1 MFSEAEFFIYSK
13 NSDSKTVDLNKTLRR
28 RLFLVEKIKDA
39 KTIGIVVGT
48 LSVENFLGAI
58 ERVKKLA
65 AYRGK
70 RCYVF
75 SIGKPNPAK
84 LANFPEVRKILS
96 CSSTEKAPLDSLN
109 VQSMKT
115 LFPTLYFNISFY
127 LVKCTVLSCPS
138 LIFSHPNKCF
148 SLVVMTSYY

>member
-1 MFSEAEFFIYSK
+1 MYDLFSEAEFFIYSK
-13 NSDSKTVDLNKTLRR
+13 NSDSKTVVDLNKTLRR

-84 LANFPEVRKILS
+84 LANFPEVRVILTCS
-96 CSSTEKAPLDSLN
+96 PLTYGESSTLLAHCPI
-109 VQSMKT
+109 SMKT
-115 LFPTLYFNISFY
+115 LL
-127 LVKCTVLSCPS
+127 PS
-138 LIFSHPNKCF
+138 LDFYSSVYF
-148 SLVVMTSYY
+148 LL

>member
-13 NSDSKTVDLNKTLRR
+13 NSDSKTVVDLNKTLRR

-84 LANFPEVRKILS
+84 LANFPEVREILS
-96 CSSTEKAPLDSLN
+96 CSSLTYREISTWFAQCPIHE
-109 VQSMKT
+109 
-115 LFPTLYFNISFY
+115 ISFPHIVFFY
-127 LVKCTVLSCPS
+127 FLLLSQMYSSFLTVFYFFP
-138 LIFSHPNKCF
+138 P
-148 SLVVMTSYY
+148 

>member
-1 MFSEAEFFIYSK
+1 MRYWFWLLLDISITYYDCFKVWFFSEAEFFIYSK
-13 NSDSKTVDLNKTLRR
+13 NSDSKTIVDLNKTLRR

-48 LSVENFLGAI
+48 LSVQNFLGAI

-84 LANFPEVRKILS
+84 LANFPEVKVI
-96 CSSTEKAPLDSLN
+96 SSSFLLFYGGSRTWFALCPTSL
-109 VQSMKT
+109 KT
-115 LFPTLYFNISFY
+115 LLPYIVF
-127 LVKCTVLSCPS
+127 V
-138 LIFSHPNKCF
+138 
-148 SLVVMTSYY
+148 

>member
-13 NSDSKTVDLNKTLRR
+13 NSDSKTVVDLNKTLRR

-84 LANFPEVRKILS
+84 LANFPEVREILS
-96 CSSTEKAPLDSLN
+96 CSSLTTEKAPLDSLN

-115 LFPTLYFNISFY
+115 LFPT
-127 LVKCTVLSCPS
+127 
-138 LIFSHPNKCF
+138 
-148 SLVVMTSYY
+148 